1 MTPSWSCQRMP
12 TQFPMN
18 TIQTRIAT
26 LADLDVIAPL
36 FDAIGSSIGR
46 IRTWIWLGASS
57 TLALRTT
64 NP

>member
-1 MTPSWSCQRMP
+1 
-12 TQFPMN
+12 MN